1 VWGCTVNL
9 AWRLARRAILTLSYF
24 RDCVRICIRK
34 TSAERTLHVPTR
46 PDRTGPLALLSRAL
60 ASFGVLVRAGGASQT
75 GPGPAGPAGHARIA
89 SPRWGMA
96 VTYADRSATTTTA
109 CHATHRTPCVR
120 DGEAALQGAHRPPA
134 HSACTPQETAHGKR
148 RARAQRAASTDIR
161 WHEPTPCT
169 SRIPTGGYDARH
181 GHTAA
186 QRARRCACG
195 GCAPLACGC
204 CWML

>member
-1 VWGCTVNL
+1 MYKENVSRTDVARSDPTGPGRWRCLFDRFL
-9 AWRLARRAILTLSYF
+9 AFGVVRSLSPRR
-24 RDCVRICIRK
+24 RR
-34 TSAERTLHVPTR
+34 E
-46 PDRTGPLALLSRAL
+46 PDRTRTGRTGRPRADL
-60 ASFGVLVRAGGASQT
+60 
-75 GPGPAGPAGHARIA
+75 A

-161 WHEPTPCT
+161 RHEPTPCT
-169 SRIPTGGYDARH
+169 SRIPTGGDDARH